1 MRKIILLLLIP
12 IASLAQN
19 TGIEMMLVN
28 QQIGTPSSY
37 WGATTSNDQG
47 LNSVL
52 QSYPISEYTLKGGN
66 PYSEYEGRIV
76 QIKCVGCNLNALKTD
91 LETHSS
97 VVAKASPATQT
108 HFVNTLSVA
117 LQNAAVGTSTG
128 TTANIATT
136 NDTGLNQIF
145 QNFNVRSYDS
155 AGTPIQYVLRCDCD
169 NTQLKMALDN
179 YNNVV
184 LSTSYNS
191 AAYLL
196 SNEDFKNLNPKIY
209 PNPFNLNFQIE
220 TNAAISN
227 YSLYDISGKLLIS
240 TDSKSRLDNQFDQLS
255 SGAYFLKLTFDNNQ
269 NFTQKL
275 IKI

>member
-12 IASLAQN
+12 IASWAQN

-37 WGATTSNDQG
+37 WGATTSNDPS
-47 LNSVL
+47 LNAIL
-52 QSYPISEYTLKGGN
+52 QSYPVSEYTLKGGN

-91 LETHSS
+91 LEAYSS
-97 VVAKASPATQT
+97 VVGKASPATQT

-136 NDTGLNQIF
+136 NDSGLNQIF
-145 QNFNVRSYDS
+145 QNFNVRSYDL
-155 AGTPIQYVLRCDCD
+155 AGSPVQYLLRCDCD

-184 LSTSYNS
+184 LST
-191 AAYLL
+191 
-196 SNEDFKNLNPKIY
+196 
-209 PNPFNLNFQIE
+209 
-220 TNAAISN
+220 
-227 YSLYDISGKLLIS
+227 G
-240 TDSKSRLDNQFDQLS
+240 
-255 SGAYFLKLTFDNNQ
+255 
-269 NFTQKL
+269 
-275 IKI
+275 

>member
-12 IASLAQN
+12 IASWAQN
-19 TGIEMMLVN
+19 TGVEMMLVN

-37 WGATTSNDQG
+37 GGATTSNDLG
-47 LNSVL
+47 LNAIL
-52 QSYPISEYTLKGGN
+52 QSYPVSEYTLKTGN
-66 PYSEYEGRIV
+66 PYSEFEGRIV

-91 LETHSS
+91 LEAYSS
-97 VVAKASPATQT
+97 VVAKASPANQA
-108 HFVNTLSVA
+108 HFINTLSVI
-117 LQNAAVGTSTG
+117 LQNAAIGTSTG

-136 NDTGLNQIF
+136 NDPGLNQIF

-155 AGTPIQYVLRCDCD
+155 TQDPTYYQLRCDCD

-184 LSTSYNS
+184 LNSAYNN

-196 SNEDFKNLNPKIY
+196 SNKDFTNLNPKIY

-220 TNAAISN
+220 TNATISN

-240 TDSKSRLDNQFDQLS
+240 TDSKSRLDNQSGLLS
-255 SGAYFLKLTFDNNQ
+255 NGAYFLKLTFDNNE
-269 NFTQKL
+269 NHTQKL

>member
-12 IASLAQN
+12 IASWAQN
-19 TGIEMMLVN
+19 TGVEMMLVN
-28 QQIGTPSSY
+28 QQVGTPLSN

-47 LNSVL
+47 LNSIL

-66 PYSEYEGRIV
+66 PYSEYEGRII
-76 QIKCVGCNLNALKTD
+76 QIKCVGCNLNGLKAD
-91 LETHSS
+91 LEAYSS
-97 VVAKASPATQT
+97 VVAKAYPASQT
-108 HFVNTLSVA
+108 HFINTLSVV
-117 LQNAAVGTSTG
+117 LQNAAVGTPTG

-136 NDTGLNQIF
+136 NDSGLNQIF
-145 QNFNVRSYDS
+145 QNFNVRSFDP
-155 AGTPIQYVLRCDCD
+155 AGSPVEYKLSCDCD

-184 LSTSYNS
+184 QSTGYNT

-196 SNEDFKNLNPKIY
+196 SNEGFKNINPKIY

-220 TNAAISN
+220 TNATISN

-240 TDSKSRLDNQFDQLS
+240 TDSKSRLDNQSGLLS
-255 SGAYFLKLTFDNNQ
+255 NGAYFLKLTFDNNQ
-269 NFTQKL
+269 NYTQKL